1 MASYT
6 STDAGITSTTTSRAP
21 GPTGSSVSSN
31 PAHPSASTTHPTQS
45 ATGGSGGLKEGVQ
58 GVKGVLAGI
67 HGIGEKVRG
76 EFNEG
81 VDQAFNEN
89 GSQAEGVA
97 RNAAV
102 ANAGDNELTTG
113 QFAHATKNR
122 EGAAPGDEGR
132 RY

>member
-1 MASYT
+1 
-6 STDAGITSTTTSRAP
+6 
-21 GPTGSSVSSN
+21 
-31 PAHPSASTTHPTQS
+31 
-45 ATGGSGGLKEGVQ
+45 
-58 GVKGVLAGI
+58 VLAGI

-76 EFNEG
+76 EFNAG
-81 VDQAFNEN
+81 VDETFNQN

-102 ANAGDNELTTG
+102 ANAGDKELTTG

-122 EGAAPGDEGR
+122 EGAVPGDEGR